1 MQIRLGLFLLIG
13 FLLMTSCKSEYDK
26 LVRSEMTS
34 GEINEDLIFGL
45 KLGQEKKE
53 FYNICWQLNS
63 QKLVS
68 QGPSNEMV
76 RYIIK
81 PEEIEGET
89 EEIEMLFYGT
99 FDQEKIMQGLGMKL
113 SYVGWAPWNEDLHS
127 PELAKKVQ
135 PYFMDLYGGNEFIEI
150 DLVKDYKTYV
160 KVDGNR
166 QIVIYPQ
173 TTKDV
178 VVRIEDLRYKLS
190 DDSEDI

>member
-1 MQIRLGLFLLIG
+1 MRIRIGLFMVLVILLV
-13 FLLMTSCKSEYDK
+13 TSCKSDYDK
-26 LVRSEMTS
+26 LVRTEMKS
-34 GEINEDLIFGL
+34 GLIEEDLIFGL

-76 RYIIK
+76 RYLIQ

-89 EEIEMLFYGT
+89 QEIEMLFYGS
-99 FDQEKIMQGLGMKL
+99 FDEEKIMRGLKMKL
-113 SYVGWAPWNEDLHS
+113 SYVSWAPWNEELHS
-127 PELAKKVQ
+127 PELAKNIR
-135 PYFMDLYGGNEFIEI
+135 PYFMKLYGGNDFIEV

-166 QIVIYPQ
+166 QIVIFPQ

-178 VVRIEDLRYKLS
+178 MVKIDDLRYKLS
-190 DDSEDI
+190 DDS